1 MTNENTSLDRVNR
14 WIKNSVTLKL
24 LTIGILILIL
34 LIPSSMIQSIIR
46 ERESLSMSTIYE
58 VSSKW
63 AEEQTISGPV
73 ISIPLIYEYQNKV
86 KKEGSDEMEIVV
98 YKQVKSLTLL
108 PKDLYISGNVSPRKL
123 RRGIYEIVVYES
135 SLQVKGNFDLNLNI
149 DEVGLKE
156 IQWDKASISIGMSD
170 LRGIKEGIRFNIGKE
185 TYTVLPGS
193 KNNVLPSGVSLQPK
207 NLKEGEIMDF
217 SFDLNLQ
224 GSQNLSF
231 LPMGG
236 VTEVKINSGW
246 TSPSF
251 NGSFLPD
258 ERSVTDNGFEATWKV
273 LQLNRNYAQSWIG
286 AIDIM
291 RLNESRFGV
300 DLILPLDDYQK
311 SMRSAKYAVMTL
323 ALTFL
328 VFFLVEILNNRK
340 IHPLQY
346 TLVGLG
352 LCLFYVLLVSISEHS
367 NFNFAYAIS
376 TTAIVMMISLY
387 SLTILKRKKT
397 TLTLTGILIAI
408 YGFVF
413 VTLQL
418 ADYALLLGSVGLTII
433 LGLTMYFTRKID
445 WYNLQK
451 EKE

>member
-1 MTNENTSLDRVNR
+1 MINQNTSLDRVNR

-34 LIPSSMIQSIIR
+34 LIPSSMIQSIIQ

-63 AEEQTISGPV
+63 AEAQTLSGP
-73 ISIPLIYEYQNKV
+73 IITIPLVYEYQNKV
-86 KKEGSDEMEIVV
+86 KKEGSDEVELVS
-98 YKQVKSLTLL
+98 YEQTETLTLL
-108 PKDLYISGNVSPRKL
+108 PEELNVTGSVSPKKL
-123 RRGIYEIVVYES
+123 RRGIYEVVVYES
-135 SLQVKGNFDLNLNI
+135 DIKVAGSFDLSPDFDQSN
-149 DEVGLKE
+149 LKE
-156 IQWDKASISIGMSD
+156 IQWDNASISVGISD
-170 LRGIKEGIRFNIGKE
+170 LRGIKEGIRFRLGKE
-185 TYTVLPGS
+185 TYEVSPGS
-193 KNNVLPSGVSLQPK
+193 KSDIASSGISLSPK
-207 NLKEGEIMDF
+207 GLSDKKGINF
-217 SFDLNLQ
+217 SFDLALQ
-224 GSQNLSF
+224 GSQNISF
-231 LPMGG
+231 IPLGG
-236 VTEVKINSGW
+236 VTKVDLTSDW

-258 ERSVTDNGFEATWKV
+258 NREISSNGFSSNWKV
-273 LQLNRNYAQSWIG
+273 LQLNRNYPQSWIG
-286 AIDIM
+286 AIDQSAIY
-291 RLNESRFGV
+291 NSRFGV

-328 VFFLVEILNNRK
+328 VFFLVEILNGKK

-346 TLVGLG
+346 TLIGLG

-367 NFNFAYAIS
+367 NFNFAYLIS
-376 TTAIVMMISLY
+376 SIAVVLMISLY
-387 SLTILKRKKT
+387 SISLLKKRKM
-397 TLTLTGILIAI
+397 TLILSGILVSI

-418 ADYALLLGSVGLTII
+418 ADYALLLGSIGLTII

-445 WYNLQK
+445 WYNIQQLK
-451 EKE
+451 S